1 MKFRG
6 ISLPAPFKGIP
17 VTWKD
22 QVVPDQSMSLKD
34 ILTRFVRREALPV
47 SKDTYYGSQTGIDP
61 DSESEFNV
69 DQEKAQYW
77 DFTEK
82 ADFKEKVD
90 NAKRE
95 HEQYQSAKKK
105 RAEAKKAEAEKAE
118 FERKVEEAAA
128 RKAAQ
133 KGTAEGGSI

>member
-1 MKFRG
+1 MSPGLVIKE
-6 ISLPAPFKGIP
+6 
-17 VTWKD
+17 KD
-22 QVVPDQSMSLKD
+22 QVVPDQSMSLRE

-47 SKDTYYGSQTGIDP
+47 SKATFYGSETGIDP
-61 DSESEFNV
+61 DSESHFNV

-95 HEQYQSAKKK
+95 LEQYESAKKK

-128 RKAAQ
+128 RRAAQ
-133 KGTAEGGSI
+133 KGTTEGGSI